1 MHWVNDKVKYKTTM
15 EMAGCVI
22 IGLSGVT
29 GVVSYVLV
37 DCTFF
42 FLWFKFSFQSI
53 KTREWYL
60 HPYCTFK
67 ATSKTITD
75 VVFMNLLI
83 K

>member
-42 FLWFKFSFQSI
+42 FYDFNL
-53 KTREWYL
+53 
-60 HPYCTFK
+60 
-67 ATSKTITD
+67 
-75 VVFMNLLI
+75 VFNL
-83 K
+83 

>member
-1 MHWVNDKVKYKTTM
+1 MHWVNGKVKYKTTM

-42 FLWFKFSFQSI
+42 FYDLN
-53 KTREWYL
+53 L
-60 HPYCTFK
+60 
-67 ATSKTITD
+67 
-75 VVFMNLLI
+75 VFNL
-83 K
+83 